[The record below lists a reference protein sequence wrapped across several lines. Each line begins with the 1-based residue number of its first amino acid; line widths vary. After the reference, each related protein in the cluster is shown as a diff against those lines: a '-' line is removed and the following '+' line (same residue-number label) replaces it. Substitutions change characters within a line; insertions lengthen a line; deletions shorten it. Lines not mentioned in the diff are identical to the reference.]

1 MQFGG
6 SYWVDLQICVTISTI
21 DFVLFSCCRRTTY
34 RLLYASILPDSLQHL
49 EIVDGLWGS
58 ICLSCSHALSMTLV
72 FYNIVECIDR
82 PFLSLLAT
90 ILLHSLA
97 TLYFSGHWHSDSC
110 VLLWMLLSMFL
121 CFQFLW
127 VSIWEWSCWVAFQDC
142 PDSQCLVKQP
152 HWSTLLPVVR

>member
-1 MQFGG
+1 MSPSPQSILYCFHAAEEPRIGYYMPPFFLAP
-6 SYWVDLQICVTISTI
+6 SSTWRLLI
-21 DFVLFSCCRRTTY
+21 DFGALFAYHGPMHSAWLGWC
-34 RLLYASILPDSLQHL
+34 
-49 EIVDGLWGS
+49 
-58 ICLSCSHALSMTLV
+58 
-72 FYNIVECIDR
+72 YNIVDCIGT

-127 VSIWEWSCWVAFQDC
+127 VSIWEWSCWVAFQDW
-142 PDSQCLVKQP
+142 PDSQCLAKQP